1 MWKISERKTES
12 YKILVMAV
20 LLAGVCLLLC
30 YFHVILRIGTVI
42 THIFYIPIV
51 LAAVWWKR
59 KGLLVALFSSGFLTF
74 SHVFLRPNVA
84 TANDYFRAFMFIA
97 TAFVVAELSRRIT
110 KKEEEKLRETRDYL
124 EKLIDYA
131 NAPII
136 VWDPKFCITRFNNAF
151 EHLTG
156 YTSDEVIGQKV
167 SILFPEESRDESL
180 SNIKHT
186 LSGEYWESVEIP
198 ILCKNGEVR
207 LALWNSANI
216 YAEDNTTVVATIA
229 QGQDI
234 TERKKALEALRAANQ
249 QLRAANQQ
257 LRAGEQQLKAT
268 NQQLRANEQQ
278 LLSEITE
285 RKQAEEAIRKEK
297 DKAQK
302 YLDVA
307 GVILMVIGEDRKV
320 RLMNQKGYQILGCNE
335 EDIVGK
341 DWPDNFL
348 PERVRREVKAIFKKL
363 IAGKLEPVEYFE
375 NPILT
380 KDGDERLIAW
390 HNTPLKDGSGN
401 IIGILSSGQDIT
413 EHKQAEEALRQSEE
427 RYRAVAEDMP
437 VLVCRFLPDGEIT
450 YVNNA
455 YCHYFEKTPDELVGS
470 SFLSLIPEAS
480 QQAVMAN
487 VSALTVESPTQS
499 HEHPVI
505 GPDGKICWQR
515 WTNRVLFDTQGKA
528 VAYQSIGEDITEQ
541 REAEKRI
548 KEHESQLKSLA
559 SELSLAEER
568 ERRRIAAG
576 IHDDIAQKL
585 AMAKFELQS
594 LQASITNT
602 DVSGS
607 LKRQCQL
614 MDQVVADAR
623 SLTFELSNPVLYQVG
638 LEAAV
643 ESYLAER
650 IQGQFGIKCKF
661 KSEGPQSS
669 LEEDV
674 RVVLF
679 QAVRELL
686 ANVVK
691 HANASTVEVYISNTK
706 DDLRIV
712 VQDDGVGFDPTEIG
726 PHPSGRGGF
735 GLFNIRE
742 RLEYLGG
749 NVKIESRRK
758 NGARITM
765 TVAIRMDAAAE

>member
-1 MWKISERKTES
+1 MKEVVPDSIPKLRHLNTILHAIRNVNQLIFTEKNRTQLIRKTCNLLIEAEGFLNS
-12 YKILVMAV
+12 WIV
-20 LLAGVCLLLC
+20 LFDSNGTYLDAAQAGLPDQDFNALNKRLKAGVRDFCIQQALEQQGVVSIGDPLNSCKNCPLCHNYAERGGLAVCLR
-30 YFHVILRIGTVI
+30 H
-42 THIFYIPIV
+42 
-51 LAAVWWKR
+51 
-59 KGLLVALFSSGFLTF
+59 
-74 SHVFLRPNVA
+74 
-84 TANDYFRAFMFIA
+84 
-97 TAFVVAELSRRIT
+97 
-110 KKEEEKLRETRDYL
+110 EEKVYGTLTVSVDQDFIDNL
-124 EKLIDYA
+124 EEHNLFIEVAHDIAFKL
-131 NAPII
+131 
-136 VWDPKFCITRFNNAF
+136 
-151 EHLTG
+151 
-156 YTSDEVIGQKV
+156 
-167 SILFPEESRDESL
+167 
-180 SNIKHT
+180 HT
-186 LSGEYWESVEIP
+186 LEM
-198 ILCKNGEVR
+198 
-207 LALWNSANI
+207 
-216 YAEDNTTVVATIA
+216 ED
-229 QGQDI
+229 
-234 TERKKALEALRAANQ
+234 EC
-249 QLRAANQQ
+249 
-257 LRAGEQQLKAT
+257 
-268 NQQLRANEQQ
+268 
-278 LLSEITE
+278 
-285 RKQAEEAIRKEK
+285 KQAEQTLRE
-297 DKAQK
+297 
-302 YLDVA
+302 
-307 GVILMVIGEDRKV
+307 
-320 RLMNQKGYQILGCNE
+320 NE
-335 EDIVGK
+335 ECYRGV
-341 DWPDNFL
+341 
-348 PERVRREVKAIFKKL
+348 
-363 IAGKLEPVEYFE
+363 VED
-375 NPILT
+375 T
-380 KDGDERLIAW
+380 
-390 HNTPLKDGSGN
+390 
-401 IIGILSSGQDIT
+401 
-413 EHKQAEEALRQSEE
+413 
-427 RYRAVAEDMP
+427 P
-437 VLVCRFLPDGEIT
+437 VLICRFLPNGKIT
-450 YVNNA
+450 FVNKY
-455 YCHYFEKTPDELVGS
+455 YCEYFDKTPEELIGS
-470 SFLSLIPEAS
+470 SFLSLIPES
-480 QQAVMAN
+480 DRETVMAN
-487 VSALTVESPTQS
+487 ISALTVESPTQS